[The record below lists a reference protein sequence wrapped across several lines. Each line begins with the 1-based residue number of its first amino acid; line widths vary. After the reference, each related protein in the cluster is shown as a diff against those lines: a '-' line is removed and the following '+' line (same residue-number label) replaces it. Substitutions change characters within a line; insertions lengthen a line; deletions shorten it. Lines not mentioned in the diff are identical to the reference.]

1 MNSQQAR
8 DKAFNLMNEEA
19 KELTVEFLMNQ
30 LAIEDCNT
38 QHKILSQLNS
48 SSSVNFAAETEQGK
62 EQQIKVHQV
71 ERMWD
76 RIILEHKDLQITVN
90 HLENPQVWKGSV

>member
-1 MNSQQAR
+1 
-8 DKAFNLMNEEA
+8 MNEEA

-48 SSSVNFAAETEQGK
+48 SSSMNFAAYDHRQNKGE
-62 EQQIKVHQV
+62 EQQTKVHQ
-71 ERMWD
+71 
-76 RIILEHKDLQITVN
+76 
-90 HLENPQVWKGSV
+90 WKECGTE